1 MRVPF
6 APPQEFLHTV
16 QSGSHLAH
24 HHQGAPGALGA
35 HPGVF
40 SLQMMS
46 HLQQQYSGLVAPVGQ
61 MPKGADR
68 APLGVRL
75 ADEGSPSAVS
85 PQGGLS
91 PGGGLDDR
99 KLPRPIGT
107 ERAQKKGAHAS
118 YPGIWSYSNSAAG
131 VGGGA
136 GGSSL
141 TPDLSAMPG
150 WVQYPHATGP
160 QGDGLTLLQHS
171 RFAVAA
177 DAVPEQQVLEQ
188 HTYHHVSQ
196 PQQATL
202 NAGGLGGCPPFLNGF
217 PGGAT
222 GAMLGGA
229 AQLFSSARV
238 AAEAPHQPQDATPWS
253 PHKLMSGAPGDSLH
267 HHAGHHPHHPQQQ
280 PPHHAHVATAKL
292 PWQSWT
298 HHQT

>member
-6 APPQEFLHTV
+6 APPQEFLHPV

-46 HLQQQYSGLVAPVGQ
+46 QLQHQYSGLVAPVAQ

-85 PQGGLS
+85 PPGGACL
-91 PGGGLDDR
+91 PVGGLDDR

-107 ERAQKKGAHAS
+107 ERAQKKGGTCS
-118 YPGIWSYSNSAAG
+118 LPGHLVLLQQCRS
-131 VGGGA
+131 
-136 GGSSL
+136 
-141 TPDLSAMPG
+141 T
-150 WVQYPHATGP
+150 PHATGP
-160 QGDGLTLLQHS
+160 QGDGLTLLQHN
-171 RFAVAA
+171 RFAAA
-177 DAVPEQQVLEQ
+177 AAAAEPVPEQQALEQ
-188 HTYHHVSQ
+188 HSYHHQ

-267 HHAGHHPHHPQQQ
+267 HHAGHHP
-280 PPHHAHVATAKL
+280 PPPTAAATSPCPRGHCQVALAKL
-292 PWQSWT
+292 DAPPDVIWSRGPF
-298 HHQT
+298 HK